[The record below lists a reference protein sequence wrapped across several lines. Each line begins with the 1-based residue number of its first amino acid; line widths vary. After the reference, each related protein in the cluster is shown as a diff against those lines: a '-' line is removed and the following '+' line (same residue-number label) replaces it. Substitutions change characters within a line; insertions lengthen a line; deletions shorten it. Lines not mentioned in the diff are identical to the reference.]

1 MSDFACRRVLAIIAG
16 LTLGLTGPVAAAATA
31 GTASTAGAE
40 TFRPCPER
48 FVIAVDGTRNID
60 TPDSIDP
67 DSPLA
72 KISARYAAPG
82 TVVEHIRYP
91 AVVVPVPESGSSEGS
106 GRLAYDESKRI
117 GHQRLRETIT
127 VRHSSCP
134 DSELVVLGYS
144 QGASIAGD
152 VLAEIAADGSV
163 PPERISGVLYSDPR
177 DTRGGRDAVP
187 RRGRSGHH
195 TQWRSR
201 RLRADRRR
209 TDLHRGRR
217 GLRRR
222 DAGGERRMVGRERHR
237 LPEVAHDLSRLRPV
251 RIVAPGRT
259 RVRAYRFGIVD
270 S

>member
-16 LTLGLTGPVAAAATA
+16 LALGLTGPVAATTTD

-117 GHQRLRETIT
+117 GHQRLRETII
-127 VRHSSCP
+127 VRHGSCP
-134 DSELVVLGYS
+134 DSEFVVLGYS

-177 DTRGGRDAVP
+177 DTRGVETLFPGEVVPGITLGGGRDDFGTIAVERICIEGDAVCDGVTP
-187 RRGRSGHH
+187 EESEGWLRENVTGYLRLH
-195 TQWRSR
+195 TIYP
-201 RLRADRRR
+201 DY
-209 TDLHRGRR
+209 D
-217 GLRRR
+217 
-222 DAGGERRMVGRERHR
+222 
-237 LPEVAHDLSRLRPV
+237 P
-251 RIVAPGRT
+251 
-259 RVRAYRFGIVD
+259 
-270 S
+270 